1 MKRFMTVFFVLAFM
15 VSIFA
20 QDVSKGI
27 SPLVLQDGTP
37 VQLRLS
43 RTVSSA
49 DSQLGDTIDFEV
61 LEEVDIGNTVV
72 IPKGG
77 IAWAT
82 VTAAQPKRR
91 MGRGGKL
98 DMVLDSVRLYNG
110 EKAAL
115 SAVKNAKGGG
125 HTGAMTG
132 AIVASAIVLWPAAPL
147 FLLMHGKDI
156 TVPKG
161 TKITAYISG
170 DFKLKTEVAPTSAP
184 QAQGISVPPTA
195 IALAPVVDV
204 TTSPEQSG
212 NLSISL
218 ADYVLL
224 QKTKKEAAEKAA
236 AETGKAK

>member
-1 MKRFMTVFFVLAFM
+1 MKRFMAVFFVLAFT
-15 VSIFA
+15 VSVFA
-20 QDVSKGI
+20 QDVPQAT

-49 DSQLGDTIDFEV
+49 DAQLGDTIDFEV
-61 LEEVDIGNTVV
+61 LEEVAIGNTVV

-110 EKAAL
+110 QKTAL
-115 SAVKNAKGGG
+115 SAVKNANGGG

-132 AIVASAIVLWPAAPL
+132 AMVATAIVLWPAAPL

-156 TVPKG
+156 TIPKG

-170 DFKLKTEVAPTSAP
+170 DFKLKPEVAPTSVP
-184 QAQGISVPPTA
+184 QAQPVSVPPTA
-195 IALAPVVDV
+195 IASAPVGEV
-204 TTSPEQSG
+204 TSSPAQSD

-224 QKTKKEAAEKAA
+224 QKTKKAAAEKAA
-236 AETGKAK
+236 AESRH